1 MPKKKKSSY
10 PLAMLKTLQELGKP
24 GFVSFS
30 KRAFLKVTQRHP
42 DKEGLISSLFENS
55 VTSLLTLK
63 KDKSPKLKSFTR
75 ESHQKS
81 NLMILNDKLSSYK
94 TGQETKSL
102 STLLLKILGRE
113 LTLREEASKPFWTD
127 AFKELSEKLL
137 LPTKTDC
144 QDLPLT
150 SSKPSSKEQEERSRS
165 LKIQETLHQNKNSQK
180 TFSQSSISTHVDK
193 WVRDRT
199 LEEKKSLMKTL
210 VIEIHPTKEQRKK
223 LDYDLHV
230 SNYVYNKTITR
241 INEGGKITKLSLR
254 DELVTQ
260 ETRKGNVFLN
270 KVNSAKSR
278 IELLLSSLRKEKRT
292 WKNVMK
298 RVMIIEKCWKPIKLI
313 YDELRSNTEPVRNAN
328 VKLFEMKTHKDI
340 KAASVFEAFTNYDNC
355 KNAIKAGRIKFFKL
369 KYRSK
374 RKNGLSMTLSTKMFK
389 LSNGVLRFTSNQLH
403 DKVIR
408 MTNRSRK
415 QLRQI
420 VSLKDSEITKKF
432 GKYHLRIPIDVE
444 IQEQTSYNKVI
455 GIDPGIST
463 FLSCYTPEK
472 TVTVKQS
479 NVCERINKFMKRLKQ
494 LRYERKRKRIKRK
507 LLMKLELKK
516 ANATNELHWKSINY
530 LTKNYDIIFIEQFDS
545 QGFVKDGKSKSLNR
559 NTNDLKHFQFRQ
571 RLLYKAL
578 SRGKIVEVVKA
589 HNTTKTCSNCGSI
602 KTMTLADREY
612 DCKSCNQVLDRD
624 FNAAKNMILKGLL
637 M

>member
-1 MPKKKKSSY
+1 MVKKKRSSY
-10 PLAMLKTLQELGKP
+10 PLGMLSALQELGKH

-30 KRAFLKVTQRHP
+30 KKAFLKVTQLHP
-42 DKEGLISSLFENS
+42 GREDLISSLFENS

-63 KDKSPKLKSFTR
+63 KNKSPKLNSFTR
-75 ESHQKS
+75 ESHLKS

-113 LTLREEASKPFWTD
+113 LTLREKDSNPFWTD
-127 AFKELSEKLL
+127 AFKELSEKLW
-137 LPTKTDC
+137 LPIKTDYR
-144 QDLPLT
+144 DLLST
-150 SSKPSSKEQEERSRS
+150 SLKPSSKKQEERSQS
-165 LKIQETLHQNKNSQK
+165 LKIQETPHQNKNSQK
-180 TFSQSSISTHVDK
+180 TFSLSSISTHVDK
-193 WVRDRT
+193 WVKDRT

-210 VIEIHPTKEQRKK
+210 VIEIHPTEEQKKK

-230 SNYVYNKTITR
+230 SNYVYNKAITR
-241 INEGGKITKLSLR
+241 INDGGKITKLSLR

-260 ETRKGNVFLN
+260 ETRKANTLLN
-270 KVNSAKSR
+270 KVNSAKSK
-278 IELLLSSLRKEKRT
+278 IELLLSGLRKEKRT

-298 RVMIIEKCWKPIKLI
+298 RVMIREKCWKPIKMI
-313 YDELRSNTEPVRNAN
+313 YDELRSTTNPVKNTN
-328 VKLFEMKTHKDI
+328 VKLFEMKTHGDI
-340 KAASVFEAFTNYDNC
+340 KDASVFEAFTNYDNC
-355 KNAIKAGRIKFFKL
+355 KKAIKAGRIKFFKL

-374 RKNGLSMTLSTKMFK
+374 RKNGMSMTLSKGMFK
-389 LSNGVLRFTSNQLH
+389 LSNGVLRFTSNQLQ

-420 VSLKDSEITKKF
+420 VSLKDSKITKKF
-432 GKYHLRIPIDVE
+432 GKYHLRIPIDVVV
-444 IQEQTSYNKVI
+444 QEQKSHTKVI

-463 FLSCYTPEK
+463 FLSCYTPDR
-472 TVTVKQS
+472 TVCVKQS
-479 NVCERINKFMKRLKQ
+479 DVCQRMNELMKKIKH
-494 LRYERKRKRIKRK
+494 LRYERRRKRIKRK
-507 LLMKLELKK
+507 LLVKLEQKK

-545 QGFVKDGKSKSLNR
+545 QGFVKGGKSKGLNR

-578 SRGKIVEVVKA
+578 ARGKIVEVVKA
-589 HNTTKTCSNCGSI
+589 HNTTKTCSNCGSM
-602 KTMTLADREY
+602 KKMTLADREY
-612 DCKSCNQVLDRD
+612 ECKSCNQVLDRD

-637 M
+637 L